1 MRDNY
6 DFSDA
11 IKNPFAG
18 REKGKF
24 VVKVHYDFTKD
35 NVNVSNKQD
44 NSEEELTYK
53 EARVCT

>member
-18 REKGKF
+18 RQKGKF
-24 VVKVHYDFTKD
+24 VVKVHYDFTKSD
-35 NVNVSNKQD
+35 DDKSEHREGSDMQPKHEEVNAD
-44 NSEEELTYK
+44 
-53 EARVCT
+53 